1 MSNIKK
7 IQDMVSGKYRERV
20 SIGYEGKTTNQRK
33 EGEEWVDARGRR
45 WTIQDGK
52 RKQITKVPP
61 RGFDKCNGWE
71 GSDCDKLIL
80 KTIDQ
85 ETFNRMGRCRVCQL
99 EFEADLHRKGEWNEW
114 VTEMEKKRWE
124 SIIDEYKQEMGENKE
139 SLALKLDKKVA
150 NAISKESHR

>member
-1 MSNIKK
+1 MI
-7 IQDMVSGKYRERV
+7 SGKYRERV

-52 RKQITKVPP
+52 RKQITKAPP

-71 GSDCDKLIL
+71 GSDCRKLIL

-85 ETFNRMGRCRVCQL
+85 ETYNRMGRCRICQL
-99 EFEADLHRKGEWNEW
+99 EFEADLHHKGKWNEW

-124 SIIDEYKQEMGENKE
+124 SILAEYEQEMSENKE

-150 NAISKESHR
+150 NAVAKESHR

>member
-7 IQDMVSGKYRERV
+7 IQDMVTGKYKERV

-33 EGEEWVDARGRR
+33 EGEEWVDARGRS
-45 WTIQDGK
+45 WKLENGK

-71 GSDCDKLIL
+71 GSDCNKLIL

-85 ETFNRMGRCRVCQL
+85 ETYNRMGRCRICQI
-99 EFEADLHRKGEWNEW
+99 EFEADLHHKGKWNEW

-124 SIIDEYKQEMGENKE
+124 SILAEYEQEMGERKE

>member
-7 IQDMVSGKYRERV
+7 IQDMVTGKYKERV
-20 SIGYEGKTTNQRK
+20 SIGYESKTTNQRK
-33 EGEEWVDARGRR
+33 EGEEWIDARGRS
-45 WTIQDGK
+45 WKMQDGK

-71 GSDCDKLIL
+71 GSDCNKLIL

-85 ETFNRMGRCRVCQL
+85 QTYNRMGRCRVCQL
-99 EFEADLHRKGEWNEW
+99 EFEADLHRKGEWQAW

-124 SIIDEYKQEMGENKE
+124 SIKAEYDREMADRKE

>member
-1 MSNIKK
+1 
-7 IQDMVSGKYRERV
+7 MVSGKYRERV

-33 EGEEWVDARGRR
+33 EGEEWTDARGRS
-45 WTIQDGK
+45 WTIKDGK

-71 GSDCDKLIL
+71 GSDCRKLIL

-85 ETFNRMGRCRVCQL
+85 ETYNRMGRCRICQL
-99 EFEADLHRKGEWNEW
+99 EFEADLHRKGQWNDL
-114 VTEMEKKRWE
+114 VADMEKKRWE
-124 SIIDEYKQEMGENKE
+124 SILAEYEQEMGERKQ

>member
-7 IQDMVSGKYRERV
+7 IQDMISGKYRERV

-33 EGEEWVDARGRR
+33 EGEEWVDARGRS
-45 WTIQDGK
+45 WTIKDGK

-71 GSDCDKLIL
+71 GSDCRKLIL

-85 ETFNRMGRCRVCQL
+85 ETYNRMGRCRICQL
-99 EFEADLHRKGEWNEW
+99 EFEADLHRKGKWNVGLPRWKRNDGNQFLLSMNKRW
-114 VTEMEKKRWE
+114 VKEKKV
-124 SIIDEYKQEMGENKE
+124 
-139 SLALKLDKKVA
+139 LL
-150 NAISKESHR
+150 